1 MRFGLCMP
9 CVCWSWQPLIV
20 LLISGQRFL
29 ADEDKLSLTFLFLSP
44 LSPFALWYLY
54 FSLSLWFPCSSLTSS
69 PLLSFSLICPFL
81 ICPSSSCIFSVCF
94 CTVIHS
100 SSVLSWFIASC
111 VLRRHLLVLFSLH
124 CCWHLLVVFWPL
136 FFLNYIYFT
145 YGLSSV
151 SASRCGFLSVMLFFL
166 SILIFLLFFPS
177 CCSCL
182 PSPFF
187 HTFIPLSIF
196 HTSLFTVFFS
206 WTCHNFPL
214 LSAFIIRSFFWI
226 YSCVVTSPHPLLHLF
241 ISLSFCLHLYSYI
254 CFLSLPP
261 PPVFFPVASWC
272 RMECSILVM

>member
-20 LLISGQRFL
+20 LLISGQQFL

-54 FSLSLWFPCSSLTSS
+54 FSLSLSWFPCSSLTSS
-69 PLLSFSLICPFL
+69 PLLPFSLICPFL
-81 ICPSSSCIFSVCF
+81 ICLSSLCIFSVHF

-124 CCWHLLVVFWPL
+124 RCWHLLVVFWPL
-136 FFLNYIYFT
+136 FFFNYIYFT
-145 YGLSSV
+145 YN
-151 SASRCGFLSVMLFFL
+151 FLGVTLCFSCFFPL
-166 SILIFLLFFPS
+166 LTYFSPIFPFLLFAFPLHS
-177 CCSCL
+177 ST
-182 PSPFF
+182 P
-187 HTFIPLSIF
+187 FIPLSIF
-196 HTSLFTVFFS
+196 HTSLSTVFFS

-214 LSAFIIRSFFWI
+214 LSSFIIRSFSWI
-226 YSCVVTSPHPLLHLF
+226 YSHVVTSPHPLFHLF
-241 ISLSFCLHLYSYI
+241 ISLSFCLHLHASI
-254 CFLSLPP
+254 LFLSLPP
-261 PPVFFPVASWC
+261 PPAFFPVAPWC

>member
-20 LLISGQRFL
+20 LLICGQRFL

-54 FSLSLWFPCSSLTSS
+54 FSLALSWYPCSSLTSS

-100 SSVLSWFIASC
+100 SSVLSWFITSC
-111 VLRRHLLVLFSLH
+111 DLRRHLLVLFSLH
-124 CCWHLLVVFWPL
+124 RCWHLLVVFWPL
-136 FFLNYIYFT
+136 FFYIIFVLHMVCP
-145 YGLSSV
+145 LSLHHAV
-151 SASRCGFLSVMLFFL
+151 FFFL
-166 SILIFLLFFPS
+166 SYFFALLTYFSSVFPFLLFAFPLHS
-177 CCSCL
+177 S
-182 PSPFF
+182 
-187 HTFIPLSIF
+187 T
-196 HTSLFTVFFS
+196 HTSLSTVFFS

-214 LSAFIIRSFFWI
+214 LSAFIIRSFSWI
-226 YSCVVTSPHPLLHLF
+226 YFHVVTSPHPLLHLF
-241 ISLSFCLHLYSYI
+241 ISLSFCLHLHSFI
-254 CFLSLPP
+254 CFLSLPPP